1 MKFTFIDK
9 LPNYFRGSLGQSF
22 ELAVVNVDT
31 SVYIVSLPKGD
42 NDVSGVSDEPYW
54 NVNSPTGEV
63 LSFLADVAR
72 SHGYKPS
79 VCLTPYALPEFGM
92 GGTASLN
99 DFIDAANRVDVVTID
114 PYLLADTPGMED
126 KLFEFSRMVIDWCRA
141 NDKEVACI
149 LQGFAIPGLE
159 ERTIKLIDNLF
170 FNLDFDKYW
179 IGDAIDFW
187 DIPDE
192 WQLQLVGLPNTDLN
206 QNYEY

>member
-31 SVYIVSLPKGD
+31 SVYLVNLPKGD
-42 NDVSGVSDEPYW
+42 NDISGVSDEPYW
-54 NVNSPTGEV
+54 NEMAPTGEV
-63 LSFLADVAR
+63 LSFLSDVAR
-72 SHGYKPS
+72 SHGYKSS

-92 GGTASLN
+92 GGTATLEN
-99 DFIDAANRVDVVTID
+99 FIDAANRVDVVVID
-114 PYLLADTPGMED
+114 PYLLSGTQGMED
-126 KLFEFSRMVIDWCRA
+126 KLVEFSQMVIDWCRA
-141 NDKEVACI
+141 NGKPVGCI

-159 ERTIKLIDNLF
+159 ERTINHIDNLF
-170 FNLDFDKYW
+170 FNLDFDKFW

-192 WQLQLVGLPNTDLN
+192 WQLQLIGLPNSGEVL
-206 QNYEY
+206 